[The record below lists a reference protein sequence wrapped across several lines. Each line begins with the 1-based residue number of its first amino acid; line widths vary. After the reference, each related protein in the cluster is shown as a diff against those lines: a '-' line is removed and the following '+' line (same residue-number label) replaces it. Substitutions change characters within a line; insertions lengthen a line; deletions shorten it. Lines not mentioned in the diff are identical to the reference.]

1 MRQAIL
7 VMFNGADRTK
17 SSSTRTEQTLKKL
30 HFNDGTRP
38 QNVLALRLR
47 IRQLRVAGQV
57 DRITPLI
64 SDFVA
69 ALPATVENR
78 MLRADLMH
86 DAGLV
91 EESDRLFLALL
102 DEYPSLV
109 KVRSAFVRLALNRGY
124 VYTAVTHAP
133 GLEVGDAAAQKLAQ
147 DVERMRAALS
157 RFAPN
162 GLLPGRNARVAIVA
176 AAFRRYAGRT
186 PRAVDPERVG
196 PVALMTRT
204 LGPGGAERQ
213 FSLLARELHQ
223 RIGQPC
229 ANHPNVTFAG
239 PVHVVSLLSF
249 EGANSFHLPNL
260 TDVGLTVTAVDDM
273 ERQRHP
279 APDVLGSDFDTLSP
293 LLAPLLRHA
302 NDRLAPWLAEVRPDI
317 FGIWQDDTIVFATL
331 AALIAEVPRVQL
343 NLRGESPVARKSEI
357 AGEYRDW
364 YLAMAAIPGVEF
376 QCNAHRS
383 AETYADWLGLPLE
396 RFEVIPNGSEPASR
410 NATDA
415 EKECWTSFD
424 AATKGASRTIGTTSR
439 LHPVKR
445 LTLWLDFAV
454 RYLDR
459 HPDARFV
466 IVGGGPQEAKLQAR
480 AVELGLTDRLLFTGL
495 SQNVG
500 YWLDQM
506 DLVLA
511 LSENE
516 GMPNAL
522 MEAQLA
528 GLPIVSTPA
537 GDCATCYIE
546 GETGASISDLENP
559 DLTEVMD
566 LVDGLVDSF
575 RSDPALTERAAAHGG
590 TFSVD
595 RMGSHYMASI
605 CKPAKIL
612 EGSV

>member
-1 MRQAIL
+1 MVKGHYRT
-7 VMFNGADRTK
+7 MPTGA
-17 SSSTRTEQTLKKL
+17 RTEQTLKKL

-38 QNVLALRLR
+38 QNSLALRLH

-64 SDFVA
+64 DDFVD

-78 MLRADLMH
+78 MLKADLLH

-102 DEYPSLV
+102 DEEPSAF
-109 KVRSAFVRLALNRGY
+109 KVRSAFVRLALNRGH
-124 VYTAVTHAP
+124 VATAVTHAS
-133 GLEVGDAAAQKLAQ
+133 GLETGDAVAQKLAQ
-147 DVERMRAALS
+147 VVECMRAALL
-157 RFAPN
+157 RFAPD
-162 GLLPGRNARVAIVA
+162 GLLPGKNARTAIVA
-176 AAFRRYAGRT
+176 AAFRRYADRT
-186 PRAVDPERVG
+186 PRAVDPDCVNT
-196 PVALMTRT
+196 VTLMTRT

-239 PVHVVSLLSF
+239 PVHVVSLLPV
-249 EGANSFHLPNL
+249 EDTNRFHLPIL
-260 TDVGLTVTAVDDM
+260 TDVGLTACGLDDL
-273 ERQRHP
+273 ERQRQP
-279 APDVLGSDFDTLSP
+279 APDVLGPDFDTLSP
-293 LLAPLLRHA
+293 LLAPLLRNA
-302 NDRLAPWLAEVRPDI
+302 NDRLAPWLAKTRPDV

-331 AALIAEVPRVQL
+331 AALIAEVPRIQL

-357 AGEYRDW
+357 AEEYRDW

-383 AETYADWLGLPLE
+383 VETYVDWLGLPLE
-396 RFEVIPNGSEPASR
+396 HFEVIPNGSEPASR
-410 NATDA
+410 NATDVEQQLW
-415 EKECWTSFD
+415 EKFD
-424 AATKGASRTIGTTSR
+424 AATTGATRTIGTTGR
-439 LHPVKR
+439 LHPGKR

-466 IVGGGPQEAKLQAR
+466 IVGGGPQEAKLHAR
-480 AVELGLTDRLLFTGL
+480 AAELGLTDRLLFTGL

-500 YWLDQM
+500 YWLDRM

-522 MEAQLA
+522 MEAQIA

-537 GDCATCYIE
+537 GDSATCYIE

-575 RSDPALTERAAAHGG
+575 RFDPGLTKRAAAHGG

-605 CKPAKIL
+605 CKPAKTP
-612 EGSV
+612 ERSV